1 MKIKAAILCMAIFLC
16 CQSFHSPSF
25 EITSQRLKVQFDPV
39 TQKLAVTD
47 TIGIT
52 FYKNVDS
59 ISFLLQDTM
68 QVERVGIANQDLEF
82 EQLTEFD
89 CQKIAK
95 NSEWQEWKDKKL
107 VRVSIPKSLYPEQI
121 EVWYSGEYQKIE
133 PGDDFYWHPVQPDAL
148 TTFSVTA
155 LCPRD
160 FEFEFDAE
168 QTFFAENEI
177 WRISRWQHT
186 KPAEFLTFSVNSLS
200 IDS

>member
-1 MKIKAAILCMAIFLC
+1 MKIKAAVLCMAIFLC

-68 QVERVGIANQDLEF
+68 QVERVGIANQDLDF

-89 CQKIAK
+89 RKAYVR
-95 NSEWQEWKDKKL
+95 NAGAVDWKDKQL
-107 VRVSIPKSLYPEQI
+107 VRVNIPKSLYPEQI
-121 EVWYSGEYQKIE
+121 EVWYSGEYQKTE
-133 PGDDFYWHPVQPDAL
+133 PGGPVYFWHPVQPDAL
-148 TTFSVTA
+148 STFTVTA
-155 LCPRD
+155 LCPRE
-160 FEFEFDAE
+160 FRFEFDAE
-168 QTFFAENEI
+168 QTFFAENDV

-186 KPAEFLTFSVNSLS
+186 EPVEFLTFSVNSL
-200 IDS
+200 